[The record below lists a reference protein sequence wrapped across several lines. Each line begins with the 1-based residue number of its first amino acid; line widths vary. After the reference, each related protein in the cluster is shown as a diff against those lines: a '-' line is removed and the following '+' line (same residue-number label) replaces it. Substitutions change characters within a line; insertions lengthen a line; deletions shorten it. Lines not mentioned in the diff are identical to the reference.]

1 MSNNER
7 TIFLVSVIVVGLA
20 LSLMVSPPL
29 VWLVAGVLVTMVA
42 VGTDHIVHSHWRVHL
57 RRKRYVL
64 TLLILPALLTFGS
77 FLFIRLPIF
86 TTGPAV
92 VAGLLSTGFLLYAV
106 ITCQYHTIDPE
117 DSFYPFARFS
127 LNLIGY
133 LTAFSLF
140 AAIYS
145 TKIRSS
151 VSATAILAISIL
163 ISLEMFRG
171 TESNVQRT
179 WLYATVVGIVMGQI
193 TWALNYWVISGLA
206 GGVFLL
212 IAFYILCGI
221 VQNHFLGKLNL
232 RLAAEFGVVGIIGLG
247 LAMSSGFW
255 LRTL

>member
-7 TIFLVSVIVVGLA
+7 TVFLVSVVVVGLA

-29 VWLVAGVLVTMVA
+29 VWLVALVLVAMVC

-64 TLLILPALLTFGS
+64 TLLILPALLTFGA

-86 TTGPAV
+86 STGPAV
-92 VAGLLSTGFLLYAV
+92 VVGLLATAFLLYAV

-117 DSFYPFARFS
+117 DSVYPFARFS

-145 TKIRSS
+145 SKIRSS
-151 VSATAILAISIL
+151 VSATAILIISVL
-163 ISLEMFRG
+163 IALELLRG
-171 TESNVQRT
+171 TEGSVQRT
-179 WLYATVVGIVMGQI
+179 WLYAGIVGVIMGQI

-206 GGVFLL
+206 GGLFLL
-212 IAFYILCGI
+212 VAFYILCGLI
-221 VQNHFLGKLNL
+221 QNYFLGKLTR
-232 RLAAEFGVVGIIGLG
+232 RLAIEFGVVGLAGLS

-255 LRTL
+255 LQTL